1 MNSIGNMLR
10 LTTFGE
16 SHGAAIGGVL
26 DGMPAG
32 MRVDMDNVRLWMSR
46 RRPGSTSL
54 GTARREADEPQFI
67 SGLLDGVTTGAPI
80 ALVIPNGD
88 ARPADYDSMR
98 DMYRPNHAD
107 YTYQM
112 RYGMRDTRGG
122 GRSSARWTAAVTAAG
137 ALAAQWLAGRHGIR
151 IAAYTS
157 RIGGVALA
165 GGYLTVAEAACR
177 YDNDVRCPDAASVA
191 AMEAEILRA
200 RAEGDSVGGTVSC
213 VIEGLPAGI
222 GSPMFGKLSARLSAA
237 MFSINAVKAFEIG
250 DGVSLAE
257 VRGSQ
262 VADEWI
268 EAPDERRGI
277 RTAANHSGGIQGGIT
292 NGEPVTFRVTFKPT
306 PTISRSLRTV
316 DSDGRGCE
324 LSARG
329 RHDPCVVPR
338 AVPVVE
344 AMAALA
350 VADALIEAHGYRQ

>member
-16 SHGAAIGGVL
+16 SHGTAVGGVL
-26 DGMPAG
+26 DGMPSG
-32 MRVDMDNVRLWMSR
+32 VRVDMDNVRLWMRR

-54 GTARREADEPQFI
+54 GTARREDDEPQFI
-67 SGLLDGVTTGAPI
+67 SGLLDGVTTGAPV
-80 ALVIPNGD
+80 AFVIPNGD

-112 RYGMRDTRGG
+112 RYGIRDTRGG

-137 ALAAQWLAGRHGIR
+137 ALAAQWLALRHGVS

-157 RIGGVALA
+157 RIGGAALA
-165 GGYLTVAEAACR
+165 GGYLTVAEAASR
-177 YDNDVRCPDAASVA
+177 YDNDVRCPDAAAVA
-191 AMEAEILRA
+191 PMEAEIVRA
-200 RAEGDSVGGTVSC
+200 RAGGDSVGGTVSC
-213 VIEGLPAGI
+213 VIEGLQAGV

-237 MFSINAVKAFEIG
+237 MFAINAVRAFEIG
-250 DGVSLAE
+250 DGVSLAGE
-257 VRGSQ
+257 FGSQ
-262 VADEWI
+262 VADEWL
-268 EAPDERRGI
+268 EAPDDLRGI

-306 PTISRSLRTV
+306 PTIARTLRTV
-316 DSDGRGCE
+316 DRGGQGCE
-324 LSARG
+324 LNARG
-329 RHDPCVVPR
+329 RHDPCVGPR

-344 AMAALA
+344 AMAALT
-350 VADALIEAHGYRQ
+350 VADALIEAYGYHQ